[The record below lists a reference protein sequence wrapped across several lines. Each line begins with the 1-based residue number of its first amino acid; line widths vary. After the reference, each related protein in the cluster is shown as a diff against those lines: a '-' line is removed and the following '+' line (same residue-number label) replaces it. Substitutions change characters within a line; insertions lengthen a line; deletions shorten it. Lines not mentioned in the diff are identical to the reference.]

1 MKLEFVLPVMGT
13 TGGAERALAA
23 LARHITAS
31 SDWEVTI
38 QTTCASSIETWEND
52 LPAGLSEEDG
62 LSIHRH
68 LTDTGRGV
76 VAYELSQQ
84 IHRSPTSL
92 SLAESDTYFQTLG
105 PVSSSL
111 VDCLAGST
119 ADLALHMPYEFWTTT
134 SLARNRHIPT
144 VMWPA
149 AHNDPVLLLAS
160 VREALCVV
168 DGLVFGSEAER
179 RLTQTNHAIA
189 HKRQIVLGVGVQD
202 PNQGNDS
209 AQGSD
214 PNQAAAAVGADDGRP
229 WIVCVG
235 RMLPGKGT
243 HTLAQLWSN
252 YVRQHKPDHRLI
264 FVGEPNLKIKTNK
277 HTHIAGEVDEQTKWE
292 LIRGADVL
300 IHPGRLESFSIV
312 LLEAWA
318 SNTPVL
324 VNAYCDAT
332 SDHVRNSNG
341 GAIFRDTHS
350 FNTELHAMLTN
361 AQHRQQL
368 AQNGHAYWQN
378 NYTWQKI
385 TPRFMDFCQRIQKFS
400 TKTRKQN

>member
-1 MKLEFVLPVMGT
+1 MKLDFVLPLLGE
-13 TGGAERALAA
+13 TGGAERGLAA
-23 LARHITAS
+23 LGRDITAS

-38 QTTCASSIETWEND
+38 QTTCATSASTWENAE
-52 LPAGLSEEDG
+52 PAGITYRDKLAV
-62 LSIHRH
+62 HRH
-68 LTDTGRGV
+68 RVDSGRTSAWPKLERAV
-76 VAYELSQQ
+76 ENTPKFITAAKAQEYLVAQ
-84 IHRSPTSL
+84 
-92 SLAESDTYFQTLG
+92 G

-111 VDCLAGST
+111 ADCLAGST
-119 ADLALHMPYEFWTTT
+119 ADLALHMPYPYWTT
-134 SLARNRHIPT
+134 LALIGQQRIPT

-149 AHNDPVLLLAS
+149 AHDEPGLKLPT